1 MLNYNEIVNHI
12 NDCVLAEYDM
22 LQDEEK
28 QELKGANDIVKGF
41 RNMYQMFL
49 DSLGTYDN
57 SFMDFWKFREFNN
70 KSIIFETDHDKQ
82 LEQIKKFGVD
92 INNVYDVETTYYR
105 IVFPVF
111 NIMYSDFL
119 ANDL

>member
-12 NDCVLAEYDM
+12 NECILAEYEM

-28 QELKGANDIVKGF
+28 EEIKGANDIVKGF
-41 RNMYQMFL
+41 RNFYQMFL

-70 KSIIFETDHDKQ
+70 KSIIFETDHENQ
-82 LEQIKKFGVD
+82 LEQLKKFGVD
-92 INNVYDVETTYYR
+92 INKICDVETTYYR

-111 NIMYSDFL
+111 SIMYSDFL